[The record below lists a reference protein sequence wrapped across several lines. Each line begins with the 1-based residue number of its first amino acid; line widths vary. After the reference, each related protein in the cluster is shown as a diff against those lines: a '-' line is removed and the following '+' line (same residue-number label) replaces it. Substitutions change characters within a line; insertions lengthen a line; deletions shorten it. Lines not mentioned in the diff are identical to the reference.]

1 MNELRGLGLRWSWGD
16 GYGEMLHKPYGG
28 NNDARVS
35 CFLSHYMLWYNCTF
49 IEKPIL
55 ILEHDAVFVRP
66 FEPFEFD
73 SICMINDPK
82 GATPKGDWWHDQMVK
97 RGPGVWPKTKIF
109 DNTRPDGLA
118 GNSAYVIKPHAAQQL
133 IDLVDSIGAWPNDAI
148 MCRQLID
155 GLEEHYPFI
164 TEVQAEQSTIR

>member
-1 MNELRGLGLRWSWGD
+1 
-16 GYGEMLHKPYGG
+16 
-28 NNDARVS
+28 
-35 CFLSHYMLWYNCTF
+35 
-49 IEKPIL
+49 
-55 ILEHDAVFVRP
+55 
-66 FEPFEFD
+66 
-73 SICMINDPK
+73 
-82 GATPKGDWWHDQMVK
+82 
-97 RGPGVWPKTKIF
+97 
-109 DNTRPDGLA
+109 LA